1 MTTFTQNLILGFIM
15 SLSVGVVIHHYFKA
29 WSNRQLLTFIT
40 FLRAQKAPLIQWLG
54 KALHRLLTKKKTGDC
69 SGGCTSCGACPTL
82 RTTSQT
88 RSPTAKDEL
97 SRMVTLYESPSS
109 TPAKSQ

>member
-1 MTTFTQNLILGFIM
+1 MTTFTQNLILGFIISM
-15 SLSVGVVIHHYFKA
+15 SVVVVTRHFFGE

-40 FLRAQKAPLIQWLG
+40 FLRAQKAPLIQWFG
-54 KALHRLLTKKKTGDC
+54 KALHRLLTKKTAGDC

-82 RTTSQT
+82 QTASQT

-97 SRMVTLYESPSS
+97 SRVVTLYESPSS